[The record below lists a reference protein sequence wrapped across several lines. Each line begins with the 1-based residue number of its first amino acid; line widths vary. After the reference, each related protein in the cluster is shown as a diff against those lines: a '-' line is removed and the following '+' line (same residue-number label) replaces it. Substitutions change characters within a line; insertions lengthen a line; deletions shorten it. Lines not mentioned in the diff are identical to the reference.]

1 MGASLLALANEIYM
15 LLKDAN
21 ILPLQFSYY
30 ESIAKL
36 MLDIGNKT
44 AAANIP
50 ELFEEI
56 SNVHFYNTSS
66 SSSNNFYTKPSWLEL
81 WWSMD
86 IFWNYDIIII
96 YCIIIFLFFF
106 FTGIYLFNKNVAKRL
121 NITWDQAQFERFSY
135 ILSNGYR

>member
-50 ELFEEI
+50 ELRTAWEFDVVL
-56 SNVHFYNTSS
+56 S
-66 SSSNNFYTKPSWLEL
+66 
-81 WWSMD
+81 
-86 IFWNYDIIII
+86 
-96 YCIIIFLFFF
+96 
-106 FTGIYLFNKNVAKRL
+106 R
-121 NITWDQAQFERFSY
+121 ERVKT
-135 ILSNGYR
+135 

>member
-21 ILPLQFSYY
+21 ILQLQFSYY

-66 SSSNNFYTKPSWLEL
+66 SSSNNFYTKPSWL
-81 WWSMD
+81 
-86 IFWNYDIIII
+86 
-96 YCIIIFLFFF
+96 FLQANSFSRIGVRVCNAMARF
-106 FTGIYLFNKNVAKRL
+106 LRNLSKNSFKKK
-121 NITWDQAQFERFSY
+121 N
-135 ILSNGYR
+135 

>member
-66 SSSNNFYTKPSWLEL
+66 SSSNNFYTKPSCLEL

-106 FTGIYLFNKNVAKRL
+106 LLVFIYLTRML
-121 NITWDQAQFERFSY
+121 PR
-135 ILSNGYR
+135 G

>member
-21 ILPLQFSYY
+21 ILTLQFSYY

-44 AAANIP
+44 AAVNIP

-66 SSSNNFYTKPSWLEL
+66 SSSNNFYTKPSWL
-81 WWSMD
+81 
-86 IFWNYDIIII
+86 
-96 YCIIIFLFFF
+96 FLQANSFSRIGVRVCNAMARF
-106 FTGIYLFNKNVAKRL
+106 LRNLSKNSFKKKK
-121 NITWDQAQFERFSY
+121 
-135 ILSNGYR
+135 LSKL

>member
-36 MLDIGNKT
+36 MLDIENKT

-56 SNVHFYNTSS
+56 SRVVVEYGYF
-66 SSSNNFYTKPSWLEL
+66 LEL
-81 WWSMD
+81 RHYYYLLYY
-86 IFWNYDIIII
+86 N
-96 YCIIIFLFFF
+96 FLFFF
-106 FTGIYLFNKNVAKRL
+106 LLVFIYLTRML
-121 NITWDQAQFERFSY
+121 PR
-135 ILSNGYR
+135 G